1 MRWTRLSLDS
11 RRGLGVDRSERPT
24 SVPLRSPETESAP
37 GKPKPVSQIEG
48 LIPFY
53 GATDPD
59 LFAIERASMD
69 RAGKVIR
76 FLDETLPQSGLALDV
91 GAGNGFTAQALTTP
105 SRTVV
110 ALEPSVGMVRPER
123 PLPWCRGQA
132 QALPFA
138 DASFDGAYATWA
150 YFFPGYHDI
159 SPGLSEI
166 RRVTTAG
173 GPIVIVDNAGG
184 DEFTALG
191 GEKSVSYINA
201 WINLGFEVAFID
213 TAFEFE
219 TLDDA
224 RRLLDFFFGER
235 GLNNARL
242 HVEFRVACFV
252 SHGIGSSA

>member
-1 MRWTRLSLDS
+1 MGVKPTPPGLPKPRFSRLRQLMTWTRLPLNS
-11 RRGLGVDRSERPT
+11 RLGLGVDASEQPISWT
-24 SVPLRSPETESAP
+24 FRSPEGESAP
-37 GKPKPVSQIEG
+37 DRPKPANRSEG
-48 LIPFY
+48 VIPFY

-76 FLDETLPQSGLALDV
+76 FLDVTLPQNGLVLDV
-91 GAGNGFTAQALTTP
+91 GAGDGFTAQALTTP

-110 ALEPSVGMVRPER
+110 ALEPSAGMVRSER

-138 DASFDGAYATWA
+138 DASFKGAYATWA

-166 RRVTTAG
+166 RRVTIAG
-173 GPIVIVDNAGG
+173 GPIVVVDNAGG
-184 DEFTALG
+184 DEFTSLG
-191 GEKSVSYINA
+191 GEKSVSDIDA
-201 WINLGFEVAFID
+201 WIKLGFEVVVID

-219 TLDDA
+219 DA
-224 RRLLDFFFGER
+224 
-235 GLNNARL
+235 
-242 HVEFRVACFV
+242 
-252 SHGIGSSA
+252 